1 MNHHFNRFH
10 LRTVSAVVAMA
21 FAAQAAWAVDP
32 FTVSDIRIEGL
43 QRVEPGTVFASLPV
57 RVGDTYNDEKGSGA
71 INALFSLGLFKDVR
85 LETNGNVLVVVVE
98 ERPTVAEVEFVG
110 TKEFDKDTLKKAMRD
125 VGLVEGRPFDKALA
139 DRAEQE
145 LKRQY
150 INKSLYG
157 AEIVTTVTP
166 IERNRVNL
174 TFSVTEGDAAKIK
187 EINIVGNK
195 AFSASTLKGQFD
207 LDTGG
212 WLSWYTKSDRYARNK
227 LNADLEALRAYYLSR
242 GYLEFRIDST
252 QVAIS
257 PDKEDISVTINVT
270 EGERF
275 VVSNVKLEGNYLD
288 KDDEFKSLVTIKPG
302 EAFNADAVAQTTKA
316 FTDYFGNFGYAFARV
331 ESRPE
336 IDRATNQVTLVLQ
349 ADPARRAYVRK
360 INISGNNKTR
370 DEVLRREF
378 RQLESSWYDG
388 DKIKLSRDRVDR
400 LGYFTDVNVEI
411 QEVAGSPDQVD
422 LMVSMVEKPTG
433 SLTLGAGFSSAE
445 KVSLSFGIKQEN
457 VFGSGNYLGIDVNTS
472 KYNRTLV
479 LSTTNPYFTQDGIS
493 RTLDLYHRSSKPYQD
508 QGGNYELV
516 TQGASV
522 RFGVP
527 FSETDT
533 VFFGG
538 GLERTTIKP
547 GTNMPAVYLAYAEEF
562 GYTSLAVPLTIGWS
576 RDSRDSALV
585 PNSGLYQ
592 RLNTEWS
599 VAGDARYLR
608 ANYQIQQ
615 YIPLNKQFTLAF
627 NGEAGWGKGLNGQ
640 PFPVFKN
647 FYSGGLGSVRGFDQG
662 TLGPRDVTGSSIG
675 GPKKITLN
683 AEVIAPFPGAGNDR
697 TLRIFAFTDVGN
709 VFGEDQKLTV
719 SDLRASVGVGLSWI
733 SPIGPLRI
741 AFANPLRKQAGDRIQ
756 KLQFQIGTSF

>member
-212 WLSWYTKSDRYARNK
+212 WLSWYTKSDRYADNK

-349 ADPARRAYVRK
+349 ADPSRRAYVRK